1 MEFCQTGHSS
11 GESSLTERGDSPSTL
26 TEDDAATVA
35 LITGG
40 DGMATRKLF
49 YEDLRPVVMKAIH
62 DIYDGQADY
71 AELTGELYLY
81 LQQSDWYRLRTFIS
95 RGGCSLHT
103 WLNTVAWR
111 FFVAIRRRIAPLASH
126 PVFSPVARTERGYDP
141 TERLDS
147 YIDVRGVLERMPCR
161 RYASAVDLLV
171 LQERAPEEAAVHFGI
186 SAAALYNLK
195 HRALSQFRDV
205 YTA

>member
-71 AELTGELYLY
+71 AELTGGLY
-81 LQQSDWYRLRTFIS
+81 R
-95 RGGCSLHT
+95 
-103 WLNTVAWR
+103 
-111 FFVAIRRRIAPLASH
+111 
-126 PVFSPVARTERGYDP
+126 
-141 TERLDS
+141 
-147 YIDVRGVLERMPCR
+147 
-161 RYASAVDLLV
+161 
-171 LQERAPEEAAVHFGI
+171 
-186 SAAALYNLK
+186 
-195 HRALSQFRDV
+195 
-205 YTA
+205 